1 MRAVLPAS
9 ANAPVFLTLTV
20 VCIVWAVWAFR
31 SERRFLSRA
40 VRATGVVA
48 GIAEEHSAKGGTTYY
63 PVISFATGAGVP
75 MTIQS
80 KNSKRGCRIGDS
92 IPVRYDPDHP
102 ENMQIDA
109 LLSRWSIVVIATA
122 FAAIF
127 LVIGASSLGSR

>member
-9 ANAPVFLTLTV
+9 ANAPIFLTLTV

-48 GIAEEHSAKGGTTYY
+48 GITEEHSARGGTSYY
-63 PVISFATGAGVP
+63 PVISFTTAAGVP
-75 MTIQS
+75 MTVQS
-80 KNSKRGCRIGDS
+80 KNSKGGCEIGDS
-92 IPVRYDPDHP
+92 IPVLYDPDHP
-102 ENMQIDA
+102 ENMQINA
-109 LLSRWSIVVIATA
+109 MLSRWSVVTIAIA
-122 FAAIF
+122 LAAIF